1 MKTTLK
7 TSKLLKACVW
17 ALLLLAGLH
26 LGGIKTLA
34 AARPSCE
41 KTKTVYYQKQNFKN
55 PQTQERYVVYD
66 FLGTNEIS
74 LQNVSSKAVVSNL
87 KSSNS
92 HISVYYNSVTK
103 KISLDLNYTAKT
115 LKNGEKAVISFNVK
129 QNKKSYSTIC
139 INGNIAILNG
149 YLKLPK
155 AGQVRLKQHRAVPKE
170 YKLKSVTVS
179 QTPGGK
185 YYASILFEYENQ
197 VQEKEMRRFL
207 GLDFSM
213 HELYRDSNGNE
224 PAYPKYYRN
233 AEEKLAREQRRLSKM
248 QKGSNNRSRQRIKV
262 AKLHEKVSSQRKD
275 FLHKLSR
282 QTADAYD
289 CVCIES
295 LDMKAMSQML
305 NFGKSVSDNGWG
317 MFTGFLKYKL
327 EEQGKKLVKVDKFF
341 ASSQIC
347 SVCGYRNAETKNLAV
362 REWDCPQCG
371 THHDR
376 DVNAAVNIRNEGM
389 RLVVA

>member
-1 MKTTLK
+1 M
-7 TSKLLKACVW
+7 S
-17 ALLLLAGLH
+17 H
-26 LGGIKTLA
+26 YNNRFGILI
-34 AARPSCE
+34 RHFRIFSNSRRQ
-41 KTKTVYYQKQNFKN
+41 VFQ
-55 PQTQERYVVYD
+55 
-66 FLGTNEIS
+66 S
-74 LQNVSSKAVVSNL
+74 LNL
-87 KSSNS
+87 KNR
-92 HISVYYNSVTK
+92 IK
-103 KISLDLNYTAKT
+103 M
-115 LKNGEKAVISFNVK
+115 
-129 QNKKSYSTIC
+129 SYSTIC

-327 EEQGKKLVKVDKFF
+327 EEQGKNACEGGQIFRQQSDLFRLWLQERRDKK
-341 ASSQIC
+341 S
-347 SVCGYRNAETKNLAV
+347 CGQRVGLSAV
-362 REWDCPQCG
+362 WNPSRQRCKCG
-371 THHDR
+371 CQYQK
-376 DVNAAVNIRNEGM
+376 
-389 RLVVA
+389 